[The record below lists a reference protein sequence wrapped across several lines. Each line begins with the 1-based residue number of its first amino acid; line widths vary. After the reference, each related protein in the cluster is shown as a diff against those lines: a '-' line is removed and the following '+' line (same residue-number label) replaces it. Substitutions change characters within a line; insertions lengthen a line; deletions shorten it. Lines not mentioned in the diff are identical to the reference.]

1 MFARIMAKKLWSQ
14 DDYCHVGS
22 SSDVLRSGI
31 PDGESPR
38 LFLTDPPYNIGH
50 KYGKVSARLKKDE
63 YHGMIRD
70 VLVSSYEVAADS
82 AHFFM
87 IHYPEAIAE
96 MWSMIMET
104 GWKFRQWLTWVYPS
118 NIGMSNRAWT
128 RASRTVLWLVKDAGG
143 EPKFYPKRIIRPYSA
158 FACLC

>member
-1 MFARIMAKKLWSQ
+1 M
-14 DDYCHVGS
+14 
-22 SSDVLRSGI
+22 
-31 PDGESPR
+31 
-38 LFLTDPPYNIGH
+38 IG
-50 KYGKVSARLKKDE
+50 
-63 YHGMIRD
+63 D
-70 VLVSSYEVAADS
+70 VLVSSYEAAADS

-128 RASRTVLWLVKDAGG
+128 RASRFSG
-143 EPKFYPKRIIRPYSA
+143 
-158 FACLC
+158 